1 MYVCLCRGVSDRKIR
16 AAIEAGAR
24 DVAEIGRQTA
34 AGTVCQDCH
43 PAIEELLRAAREPD
57 RPADLSA
64 RRGTNANG
72 RTERG
77 AAHEE

>member
-34 AGTVCQDCH
+34 AGTVCHDCH
-43 PAIEELLRAAREPD
+43 PAIEELLRAGREPD
-57 RPADLSA
+57 RPANLSA
-64 RRGTNANG
+64 GRGAQNNG
-72 RTERG
+72 QTERG
-77 AAHEE
+77 STT

>member
-16 AAIEAGAR
+16 AAIEAGAST
-24 DVAEIGRQTA
+24 VNEVGVQTT

-43 PAIEELLRAAREPD
+43 PAIEELIRAGGDPD

-64 RRGTNANG
+64 RRGRGNDNG
-72 RTERG
+72 QNERG
-77 AAHEE
+77 STT